1 MPADPA
7 PCTGIRF
14 ANGQQWRLIPTD
26 PLAEETVR
34 DVAEVMQLSLATGGP
49 DLYIAAGWGI
59 RGMLKDP
66 AGPAIC
72 LLPPGNHKEV
82 RINPMSDLAK
92 AIALRTLPAGGLLL
106 HGALAEKDGQG
117 VILAAPGGT
126 GKTTASNRFPPPWRS
141 LSDDATLVVPDGTG
155 GYRAHPWPTWSRF
168 RDHGPGGSWHV
179 EESVPLAAL
188 FFLSRSEEDRAEPAG
203 TGDAVAYITESVH
216 QTTGI
221 PTQSGRTP
229 EEAARHCEAEIAA
242 ATRLARAVPAY
253 RLEISLAGKFWEAIE
268 DALARQA
275 PRAAKAPVSPE
286 PVPAGTGRA
295 VLRDPGTG
303 LFGPGHIP
311 VVYTGPSMNPT
322 LVSPDLLDVVPYGDA
337 TPAAGDVVC
346 FLREATGQ
354 VVVHRIV
361 RIAGARIVTQGDNNP
376 EPDPDRLTG
385 GNILGRVV
393 GAQRRE
399 KRRAVTGGIAGRAV
413 FRWRRIFARVRNAAG
428 LILRTA
434 GPAGAI
440 TRSLARFLPAGLK
453 PRIVYFTTWNY
464 GTLRL
469 YFGRS
474 LAGDYDPARGNWKIR
489 LPYRVLISPDKLP
502 GIDELKQ
509 LAPEPLP
516 QPVTPAMTYARKNV
530 RS

>member
-26 PLAEETVR
+26 PLGEETVR
-34 DVAEVMQLSLATGGP
+34 DVTEVMQLSSVTGGP
-49 DLYIAAGWGI
+49 DLYIATGWRTPG
-59 RGMLKDP
+59 LPKETT
-66 AGPAIC
+66 GPAIC

-82 RINPMSDLAK
+82 RINRMSDLAK
-92 AIALRTLPAGGLLL
+92 VIALRTLPAGGLLL
-106 HGALAEKDGQG
+106 HGALAEKDGRG

-126 GKTTASNRFPPPWRS
+126 GKTTASNRLPPPWRS

-168 RDHGPGGSWHV
+168 RDNGPGGSWYV

-188 FFLSRSEEDRAEPAG
+188 FFLSRADEDRAEPAG

-221 PTQSGRTP
+221 PTQHGRTP
-229 EEAARHCEAEIAA
+229 EEAARHCEEEIVA
-242 ATRLARAVPAY
+242 ATALARAVPAF
-253 RLEISLAGKFWEAIE
+253 RLEISLTGKFWEAIE
-268 DALARQA
+268 DALSRQM
-275 PRAAKAPVSPE
+275 PRRAKAPVPPE
-286 PVPAGTGRA
+286 PAPAGTGRA

-322 LVSPDLLDVVPYGDA
+322 LVCPDLLDVVPYGDA
-337 TPAAGDVVC
+337 APSVGDVVC

-361 RIAGARIVTQGDNNP
+361 RISGTRIVTQGDNNP
-376 EPDPDRLTG
+376 EPDRDQLQAG
-385 GNILGRVV
+385 DILGHVI
-393 GAQRRE
+393 GARRGE
-399 KRRAVTGGIAGRAV
+399 KQRAVTGGIAGRAV
-413 FRWRRIFARVRNAAG
+413 FRWRRISARVRNAAG
-428 LILRTA
+428 LVLLSA
-434 GPAGAI
+434 GPAWAI
-440 TRSLARFLPAGLK
+440 TRSLARFLPAGQK

-469 YFGRS
+469 YFGKT

-489 LPYRVLISPDKLP
+489 LPYRVLVSADELP
-502 GIDELKQ
+502 GIDELKR
-509 LAPEPLP
+509 LAPDRNPSAGDRAAPLP
-516 QPVTPAMTYARKNV
+516 AEGA
-530 RS
+530 

>member
-34 DVAEVMQLSLATGGP
+34 DVAQVMQLSLATGGP
-49 DLYIAAGWGI
+49 DLYVATGWRTPG
-59 RGMLKDP
+59 RP
-66 AGPAIC
+66 QETTGPAIC

-82 RINPMSDLAK
+82 RINRMSDLAK
-92 AIALRTLPAGGLLL
+92 VIALRTLPAGGLLL
-106 HGALAEKDGQG
+106 HGALAEKDGRG

-126 GKTTASNRFPPPWRS
+126 GKTTASNRLPLPWRS

-168 RDHGPGGSWHV
+168 RDNGPGGSWHV

-188 FFLSRSEEDRAEPAG
+188 FFLSRAEEDRAEPAG
-203 TGDAVAYITESVH
+203 TGDVVAYITESVH

-221 PTQSGRTP
+221 PTQHGRTP
-229 EEAARHCEAEIAA
+229 EEAARHCDAEIAA
-242 ATRLARAVPAY
+242 ATRLARTVPAF
-253 RLEISLAGKFWEAIE
+253 RLEISLTGKFWEAIE
-268 DALARQA
+268 DALSRQ
-275 PRAAKAPVSPE
+275 PTWAAKAPVPSE
-286 PVPAGTGRA
+286 PAPASAGRA

-322 LVSPDLLDVVPYGDA
+322 LVCPDLLDVVPYGDA
-337 TPAAGDVVC
+337 APAAGDVVC

-361 RIAGARIVTQGDNNP
+361 RISGTRIVTQGDNNP
-376 EPDPDRLTG
+376 EPDRDQLQAG
-385 GNILGRVV
+385 DILGRVI
-393 GAQRRE
+393 GARRGE
-399 KRRAVTGGIAGRAV
+399 KRRAVTGGITGRAL
-413 FRWRRIFARVRNAAG
+413 FRWRRISTRVRNAAG
-428 LILRTA
+428 LVLLSA
-434 GPAGAI
+434 EPAWAI
-440 TRSLARFLPAGLK
+440 TRSLARFLPAGQK

-469 YFGRS
+469 YFGKT

-489 LPYRVLISPDKLP
+489 LPYRALVSAGELP
-502 GIDELKQ
+502 GIDELKR
-509 LAPEPLP
+509 LAPDRGPATGDRAAPL
-516 QPVTPAMTYARKNV
+516 TAEGE
-530 RS
+530 

>member
-1 MPADPA
+1 MPADSA

-34 DVAEVMQLSLATGGP
+34 DIAEVMQLSPATGGP
-49 DLYIAAGWGI
+49 DLYVATGWSTPG
-59 RGMLKDP
+59 KP
-66 AGPAIC
+66 KETAGPEIC
-72 LLPPGNHKEV
+72 LLPPGNHGEV
-82 RINPMSDLAK
+82 RINRMSELAK

-106 HGALAEKDGQG
+106 HGALAEKDGRG

-126 GKTTASNRFPPPWRS
+126 GKTTASNRLPLPWRS
-141 LSDDATLVVPDGTG
+141 LSDDATLVVPDGNG

-168 RDHGPGGSWHV
+168 RDHGPGGRWNV

-188 FFLSRSEEDRAEPAG
+188 FFLSRAEDDRAEPAG

-221 PTQSGRTP
+221 PSQPGRTP
-229 EEAARHCEAEIAA
+229 EEAARHCEEEIAA
-242 ATRLARAVPAY
+242 ATALARAIPAY
-253 RLEISLAGKFWEAIE
+253 RLEICLTGTFWDAIE
-268 DALARQA
+268 NALARQA
-275 PRAAKAPVSPE
+275 PRRAKVTVPPE
-286 PVPAGTGRA
+286 PVPGGTGRA

-322 LVSPDLLDVVPYGDA
+322 LVSPDLLDVVPYGEA
-337 TPAAGDVVC
+337 APVAGDVVC

-376 EPDPDRLTG
+376 EPDPDLLQAG
-385 GNILGRVV
+385 DILGKVI
-393 GAQRRE
+393 GARRGE
-399 KRRAVTGGIAGRAV
+399 TRRAVTGGITGRAV
-413 FRWRRIFARVRNAAG
+413 FRCRRIATRVRNAAG
-428 LILRTA
+428 ILLRSA
-434 GPAGAI
+434 GPAWGI
-440 TRSLARFLPAGLK
+440 TRSLARFLPACLK
-453 PRIVYFTTWNY
+453 PRVVFFATWNY

-474 LAGDYDPARGNWKIR
+474 FAGDYDPARGSWKIR
-489 LPYRVLISPDKLP
+489 LPYRMLVSADELP
-502 GIDELKQ
+502 GIDELKRC
-509 LAPEPLP
+509 APARGPAAGDRAAPLP
-516 QPVTPAMTYARKNV
+516 AERG
-530 RS
+530 